1 MQNWETYQTKN
12 TIFDMFEYSRE
23 LFNDYYNGFN
33 NNYESEDITRIKLL
47 LENIE
52 EDIKNIKEWI

>member
-1 MQNWETYQTKN
+1 MQNWGTYQAKN
-12 TIFDMFEYSRE
+12 TMFD
-23 LFNDYYNGFN
+23 LFDYARVLYNDYVNGFN

>member
-1 MQNWETYQTKN
+1 MENWETYQTKN
-12 TIFDMFEYSRE
+12 MIFDLFDYARE
-23 LFNDYYNGFN
+23 LYNDYCNGFN